1 MYTDLHF
8 VSDCRMAKYIVLDRD
23 VPDGR
28 TSVTDRNGDTSV
40 VGRGD
45 GHTSVTDRNGDT
57 IVIGRGDGHTSV
69 TDRNDRTSV
78 TEMDIA
84 ESFCGA
90 ST

>member
-45 GHTSVTDRNGDT
+45 GHTSITD
-57 IVIGRGDGHTSV
+57 RGDGRTSV
-69 TDRNDRTSV
+69 TDRMVTQVSR
-78 TEMDIA
+78 TEMVA
-84 ESFCGA
+84 QV
-90 ST
+90 